1 MKRSCMVAFSFM
13 VIFSFLMVSTACD
26 AATVKIGV
34 IDTQKILR
42 DSQAAKEAQKVFRRD
57 LEAKRAVLKSKEQ
70 EVMVLDQEI
79 KKEGPKME
87 ATVLKNKREKLAD
100 EMKELKRL
108 RTDLSD
114 DLKKKDA
121 ELTQKILKEIDA
133 IVKDYSKKNKYTI
146 ILDRRMVIDFD
157 ETVEITNDIIKIYDK
172 KK

>member
-1 MKRSCMVAFSFM
+1 MKRSCVVAFSFM

-79 KKEGPKME
+79 KKEGAKME

-157 ETVEITNDIIKIYDK
+157 ETVEITNDVIKIYDK

>member
-1 MKRSCMVAFSFM
+1 MKRSCVVAFSFM
-13 VIFSFLMVSTACD
+13 LIFSFLMVSTACD

-157 ETVEITNDIIKIYDK
+157 ETVEITNDVIKIYDK

>member
-1 MKRSCMVAFSFM
+1 MKRSCVVASAFVIFFSF
-13 VIFSFLMVSTACD
+13 ISISLAS
-26 AATVKIGV
+26 AATTFKIGV

-42 DSQAAKEAQKVFRRD
+42 ESQAAKEAQKVFRRD

-79 KKEGPKME
+79 KKDGPKME
-87 ATVLKNKREKLAD
+87 AAKLKNKREKLAD
-100 EMKELKRL
+100 EMKELKRR

-114 DLKKKDA
+114 DLKKKDT

-133 IVKDYSKKNKYTI
+133 IVKDYSKKNKYTL
-146 ILDRRMVIDFD
+146 ILDRRIVIDFD
-157 ETVEITNDIIKIYDK
+157 DSIEITGDIIKIYDK